1 MMPTFKLGEPV
12 DESQLEKKPPPVV
25 IEAQPD
31 SFIRLE
37 TPEEVQ
43 AWEVAVRQTTGL
55 DFTGNDMSVVRTEGC
70 SNGCSDKSDVCR
82 PE

>member
-1 MMPTFKLGEPV
+1 MATFTLGERV
-12 DESQLEKKPPPVV
+12 DDSRLEKKAPPVV
-25 IEAQPD
+25 MEAQPD

-37 TPEEVQ
+37 TPEEVR

-55 DFTGNDMSVVRTEGC
+55 EFSGNDLGAVRSEGC
-70 SNGCSDKSDVCR
+70 SNGCSDKCDVCP